1 MATIGVRELKQR
13 TSQVLRRVRER
24 GEEIEVTHEALL
36 RLPSLRLLDLD
47 ETLARAAAA
56 VAARLGGADA
66 VSIAAAARLRLPLVT
81 WDVEQRDGAARV
93 VPVLVPEP

>member
-1 MATIGVRELKQR
+1 MATIGVRELKR
-13 TSQVLRRVRER
+13 TSQVLTRSPRLARRA
-24 GEEIEVTHEALL
+24 IEALL
-36 RLPSLRLLDLD
+36 RLVR
-47 ETLARAAAA
+47 
-56 VAARLGGADA
+56 GADA